1 MCFVFNPKRT
11 IFKEALQSTTC
22 WACFMTSATHD
33 ATRAHQYGRCLELKH
48 KTKQQLLGS
57 GSECLVDCAH
67 PGWGRLHAPAATSHQ
82 GLPSCCSTVNSAF
95 IVLQRMNFLI
105 LPSALEAVSSG
116 ISVQWFSTPSL
127 NFAALLL
134 FLMTQKQKDKSH
146 PTNNTQTSASKPS
159 AKLKAQIK

>member
-1 MCFVFNPKRT
+1 MSHQMGLWKSALMCFVFNPNRT

-48 KTKQQLLGS
+48 KTKQQQLES
-57 GSECLVDCAH
+57 GSECLVDCAP
-67 PGWGRLHAPAATSHQ
+67 PGWGCLHALAATSHQ

-105 LPSALEAVSSG
+105 LPSALEAVSSRIKRSMIFYSEFEFCCIIIIFHG
-116 ISVQWFSTPSL
+116 T
-127 NFAALLL
+127 
-134 FLMTQKQKDKSH
+134 
-146 PTNNTQTSASKPS
+146 
-159 AKLKAQIK
+159 KAER